1 MTSSQKI
8 NYSRII
14 IIALGVYILYWGLM
28 YNGNDSIWDYLGIT
42 GAIYF
47 TGAIS
52 VILFGVY
59 WERASS
65 AGAMAALLGGL
76 SALLGLEPIRN
87 SLPMISSLKPE
98 EIGLM
103 TLGLSILLM
112 VVFSLLIPDR
122 KGRV

>member
-1 MTSSQKI
+1 M
-8 NYSRII
+8 
-14 IIALGVYILYWGLM
+14 LGVYILYWGLM
-28 YNGNDSIWDYLGIT
+28 YDGNDSIWDYLGIT

-59 WERASS
+59 WKRASS

-87 SLPMISSLKPE
+87 SLPMISSFKPE

-103 TLGLSILLM
+103 TLGFSILLM
-112 VVFSLLIPDR
+112 IVFSLLIPD
-122 KGRV
+122 KEGRIS